1 MNWLGRIFKKKKSS
15 YPNDQVHR
23 LLIIDEKAELVHHN
37 LGITEERA
45 DELLKMCLAAYREHK
60 LLYTALEFIVS
71 NCKHTNEV
79 VFSTMIFQ
87 KIIERENS
95 KEQMLNHLKSILG
108 HG

>member
-1 MNWLGRIFKKKKSS
+1 MNWLGKIFKKKKTS

-45 DELLKMCLAAYREHK
+45 DELLKMCLAVYRENK
-60 LLYTALEFIVS
+60 LLYTALESIVA

-79 VFSTMIFQ
+79 VFSTIIFQ
-87 KIIERENS
+87 KVIDRENS
-95 KEQMLNHLKSILG
+95 EQMLNHLKSMLG